1 MDGLVVTSSKT
12 SLPVKSVYFKKSCF
26 KMNFLKGASFFVCVN
41 LLEEMNEN
49 NPSFLSIFNPFS
61 KKYAKDRIFPYILH
75 NFPLNMV

>member
-1 MDGLVVTSSKT
+1 
-12 SLPVKSVYFKKSCF
+12 
-26 KMNFLKGASFFVCVN
+26 MNFLKGASFFVCVN